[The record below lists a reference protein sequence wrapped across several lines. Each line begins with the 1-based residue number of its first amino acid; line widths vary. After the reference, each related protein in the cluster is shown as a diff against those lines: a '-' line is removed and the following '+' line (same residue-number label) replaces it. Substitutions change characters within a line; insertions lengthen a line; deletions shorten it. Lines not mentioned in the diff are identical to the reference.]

1 MSVELTIEDVAG
13 RAGVDVVYVR
23 RLIDLGVV
31 GPEKGG
37 YRERDAHVTAL
48 LHIWEE
54 AGLTAE
60 SILAAAES
68 GQLTLDFLESPGWEL
83 PPQLDRTYRQL
94 AEERNMPVDLLQAI
108 HRSMGFIPPDADE
121 RANPDDVV
129 VADLARMLLDIG
141 GSQDAIGRLFRVYA
155 DNLRRLALAEADLYV
170 EQIERPSRSAGTS
183 EPELMRRG
191 AGVGRDIAPLVKAAL
206 AAIYERHR
214 QHVWAQHSVET
225 AEAVLEGAGLYQRV
239 ERTPAICFVDL
250 TGYTRLTEEQGDETA
265 ARLASHLGAL
275 VDGVALRH
283 AGRPVRWLGDGGMF
297 LFREATAAVRA
308 ALEMSEGAPA
318 AGLPT
323 THIGIQSGP
332 VVFQDGDVY
341 GRTVNVA
348 SRIADLAEAG
358 DVLTT
363 EETMRRVGA
372 PEIDWTRVG
381 PVELQGVARPV
392 TLFRATRRRDP
403 HHQVTA
409 WRTA

>member
-1 MSVELTIEDVAG
+1 MGLTIEDVAG
-13 RAGVDVVYVR
+13 RAGVDVAYVR
-23 RLIDLGVV
+23 RLIDLGAL
-31 GPEKGG
+31 GPERDG
-37 YRERDAHVTAL
+37 YREQDAHVTAL
-48 LHIWEE
+48 LHMWEG

-68 GQLTLDFLESPGWEL
+68 GQLSLDFLESPGWEL
-83 PPQLDRTYRQL
+83 PPRLDRTYRQL
-94 AEERNMPVDLLQAI
+94 AEERSMPVDLLRAI
-108 HRSMGFIPPDADE
+108 HRSMGFVPPD
-121 RANPDDVV
+121 PDDLARPDDATI
-129 VADLARMLLDIG
+129 ADLARMVLDIG
-141 GSQDAIGRLFRVYA
+141 GSEDSIRRLFRVYE

-170 EQIERPSRSAGTS
+170 EQIEDPSRSAGTS

-191 AGVGRDIAPLVKAAL
+191 AGVGRDMAPLVKATL

-225 AEAVLEGAGLYQRV
+225 AEAVLERAGLYQRA
-239 ERTPAICFVDL
+239 ERTPTICFVDL
-250 TGYTRLTEEQGDETA
+250 TGYTRLTEEQGDEAA
-265 ARLASHLGAL
+265 ARLASRLATL

-283 AGRPVRWLGDGGMF
+283 GGRPVRWLGDGGVF
-297 LFREATAAVRA
+297 LFPEATAAVRA

-363 EETMRRVGA
+363 EETMGQVERGRVT
-372 PEIDWTRVG
+372 WTLVG
-381 PVELQGVARPV
+381 PAELQGVAGAV
-392 TLFRATRRRDP
+392 TLYRASRRLE
-403 HHQVTA
+403 
-409 WRTA
+409 

>member
-1 MSVELTIEDVAG
+1 MKLTIEDVAS
-13 RAGVDVVYVR
+13 RAGVDVAYVR
-23 RLIDLGVV
+23 RLIDLGAL
-31 GPEKGG
+31 GPERDG
-37 YRERDAHVTAL
+37 YREQDAHVTAL
-48 LHIWEE
+48 LHMWEE

-60 SILAAAES
+60 SILAAAGS
-68 GQLTLDFLESPGWEL
+68 GELSLDFLESPGWDL
-83 PPQLDRTYRQL
+83 PPRLDRTYRRL
-94 AEERNMPVDLLQAI
+94 AEERSMPVDFLLAI
-108 HRSMGFIPPDADE
+108 HRAIGFVPPGPHDLA
-121 RANPDDVV
+121 RPDDVV
-129 VADLARMLLDIG
+129 IADLARSILDIG
-141 GSQDAIGRLFRVYA
+141 GSEDAIRRLFRVYA
-155 DNLRRLALAEADLYV
+155 DNLRRLALAEADLYI

-191 AGVGRDIAPLVKAAL
+191 AGVGRDMAPLVRATL

-225 AEAVLEGAGLYQRV
+225 AEGVLERAGLYQRA
-239 ERTPAICFVDL
+239 ERSPTICFVDL

-265 ARLASHLGAL
+265 ARLASRLATL

-283 AGRPVRWLGDGGMF
+283 GGRPVRWLGDGGMF
-297 LFREATAAVRA
+297 LFPEATAAVRA

-363 EETMRRVGA
+363 EVTMRQVEA
-372 PEIDWTRVG
+372 AEIDWARIG
-381 PVELQGVARPV
+381 PAELQGVAMPV
-392 TLFRATRRRDP
+392 TLYRASQRRP
-403 HHQVTA
+403 
-409 WRTA
+409 